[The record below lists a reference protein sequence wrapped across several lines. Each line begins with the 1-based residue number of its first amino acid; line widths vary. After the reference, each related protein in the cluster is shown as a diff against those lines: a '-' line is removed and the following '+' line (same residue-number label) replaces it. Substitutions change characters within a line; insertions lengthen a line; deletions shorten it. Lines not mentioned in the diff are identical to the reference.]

1 MRATIFLILVLI
13 LCHSFAHSDVF
24 IFKSGKK
31 IEGTTRYENGETIR
45 IVESSGLEMTLR
57 KSELNLA
64 ATLAANIQTAPTA
77 PADAAPLGVQESS
90 PPKSVIKIYTNRDLR
105 LQKVSFTPPE
115 FETDP
120 SWKKSLAKLEREFLR
135 LQAACRNAG
144 TGRNISK
151 VLRSETYS
159 VNGKKL
165 KVTGYFADP
174 ANIEEAKQICAR
186 AIQTQETLQQARR
199 DFQDYQNRQK
209 DQNTPSVGAGL
220 APAR

>member
-31 IEGTTRYENGETIR
+31 IEGITRYENSETIR

-57 KSELNLA
+57 KNELNLA
-64 ATLAANIQTAPTA
+64 ATRAANIQTAPIA
-77 PADAAPLGVQESS
+77 PMEASS
-90 PPKSVIKIYTNRDLR
+90 PTVIAESPAPKPVVKVYTNRDLR
-105 LQKVSFTPPE
+105 FQKASFTPPE
-115 FETDP
+115 VETDP
-120 SWKKSLAKLEREFLR
+120 SSKKSLAKLEREFLR

-186 AIQTQETLQQARR
+186 AIQTEETLQQARR
-199 DFQDYQNRQK
+199 DFQDYLNLQK
-209 DQNTPSVGAGL
+209 DQNNSLSAQ
-220 APAR
+220 

>member
-13 LCHSFAHSDVF
+13 LCHSSAQSDVF

-31 IEGTTRYENGETIR
+31 IEGITRYENSETIR

-57 KSELNLA
+57 KSELNLT
-64 ATLAANIQTAPTA
+64 ATLAANIQPVPTA
-77 PADAAPLGVQESS
+77 IVKAPAPVPVAQAPD
-90 PPKSVIKIYTNRDLR
+90 PKPVKVYTNRDLG
-105 LQKVSFTPPE
+105 LKQVSFTTPE
-115 FETDP
+115 IETDP
-120 SWKKSLAKLEREFLR
+120 AWRKSLAKLEREFLR

-144 TGRNISK
+144 TGPNLSK

-174 ANIEEAKQICAR
+174 ANIAEAKQICAR
-186 AIQTQETLQQARR
+186 AIQTEETLQQARR
-199 DFQDYQNRQK
+199 DFQEYLNRQK
-209 DQNTPSVGAGL
+209 DQNNSLSAQ
-220 APAR
+220 